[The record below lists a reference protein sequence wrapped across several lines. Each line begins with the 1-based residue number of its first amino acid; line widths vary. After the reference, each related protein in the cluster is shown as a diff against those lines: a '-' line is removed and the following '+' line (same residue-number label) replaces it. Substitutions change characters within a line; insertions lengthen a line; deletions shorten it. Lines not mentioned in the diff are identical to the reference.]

1 MVMDNPDYCECCGV
15 NEVTDGKV
23 CRECEERINRALAGA
38 IDIFNDIA
46 YNQEGLRWEVLR

>member
-1 MVMDNPDYCECCGV
+1 MGRNCMDFCECCGV

-38 IDIFNDIA
+38 VDSFNNNM
-46 YNQEGLRWEVLR
+46 YNKEGVA

>member
-1 MVMDNPDYCECCGV
+1 MGRDCMDFCEYCGI

-38 IDIFNDIA
+38 IDNFNNNM
-46 YNQEGLRWEVLR
+46 YNEEGV